1 MVLSCHTVDLGQYPA
16 LVGLVEEARY
26 VEPSFLRRAVSYN
39 VEIDVVFKRVHFALS
54 AHELHMITQ
63 LTLDYLALLDVADSL
78 IIDQTVL
85 DRLRV

>member
-1 MVLSCHTVDLGQYPA
+1 VVISCHTVDLGQYPA
-16 LVGLVEEARY
+16 LVSLVKEACN
-26 VEPSFLRRAVSYN
+26 VKPTFLRRAVSYD

-54 AHELHMITQ
+54 AHKLHLVAQ

-85 DRLRV
+85 NRLRV